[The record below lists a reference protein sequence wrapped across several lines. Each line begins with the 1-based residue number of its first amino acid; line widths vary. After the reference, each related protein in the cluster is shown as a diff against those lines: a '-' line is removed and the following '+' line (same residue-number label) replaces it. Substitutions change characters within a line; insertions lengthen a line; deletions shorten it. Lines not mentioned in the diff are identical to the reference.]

1 MGERSS
7 SGSHLM
13 RAARQPEAA
22 SRLESS
28 TWEIRESRLC
38 VIGFR
43 MAGDSLSPL
52 DVTQPRSA

>member
-1 MGERSS
+1 
-7 SGSHLM
+7 M

-22 SRLESS
+22 NRLESS

-52 DVTQPRSA
+52 DVTQPRSACSKRDGF